1 MRPTTTNSSS
11 HNEEDFVD
19 SIADGDYIFVMD
31 SKGNLK
37 SVLLP
42 EDTMTATPE
51 SVQKIMDIFG
61 ISELVNETVH

>member
-1 MRPTTTNSSS
+1 MRHTETSSS
-11 HNEEDFVD
+11 LNEDDFVD

-42 EDTMTATPE
+42 EDTMSETPE
-51 SVQKIMDIFG
+51 KVQKVMSIFG
-61 ISELVNETVH
+61 IAEFVNETVH

>member
-1 MRPTTTNSSS
+1 MKHTETNSSLS
-11 HNEEDFVD
+11 EDDFVD

-42 EDTMTATPE
+42 EDTMVETPDK
-51 SVQKIMDIFG
+51 VQKVMHIFG
-61 ISELVNETVH
+61 ISEFVNETVH